1 MLTIQLVILAV
12 YAVLLSAA
20 LLVEHRRVDTT
31 MLRSRGAGS
40 VRIAGM
46 AAAEG
51 VVLVVAAVVIGPWL
65 ALGALHLFDLV
76 GPLAD
81 IGLRLD
87 PARRRPMRTSRRPR
101 PGCCASSR

>member
-31 MLRSRGAGS
+31 MLRSRGAGPY
-40 VRIAGM
+40 RIAEM
-46 AAAEG
+46 AATEG
-51 VVLVVAAVVIGPWL
+51 LVLVVVAVIVGPWP
-65 ALGALHLFDLV
+65 AVGALHLFDVV

-81 IGLRLD
+81 IGLGLS
-87 PARRRPMRTSRRPR
+87 PAVGTDAYLAAAAPA
-101 PGCCASSR
+101 CCASSR